1 MHRPFPALLLCVALG
16 ACRHASAIEAPAP
29 APEPVAESGP
39 SSSSAPADTSTNA
52 LVREFRGSYTRG
64 FEASWFAPCDT
75 PRDDALWWVTLTEE
89 ARLQRDSL
97 LKALSVPATGAL
109 AVRWRG
115 TTSPRMQAGHMG
127 QGTRYLLVTQVL
139 EVRPLLSKEGCPFR
153 SASVLAPS
161 VSHSAPIIVASW
173 RQHIGMQSND
183 GVRTE

>member
-1 MHRPFPALLLCVALG
+1 VAG
-16 ACRHASAIEAPAP
+16 
-29 APEPVAESGP
+29 SGP
-39 SSSSAPADTSTNA
+39 STSPAADTSTT

-97 LKALSVPATGAL
+97 LKTLSVPATGAV

-153 SASVLAPS
+153 SASLPTS
-161 VSHSAPIIVASW
+161 GRASMTLV
-173 RQHIGMQSND
+173 IASS
-183 GVRTE
+183 

>member
-1 MHRPFPALLLCVALG
+1 MHRPFPTLLLCVAAG
-16 ACRHASAIEAPAP
+16 ACRHAPAAEAP
-29 APEPVAESGP
+29 APEPVAGSGP
-39 SSSSAPADTSTNA
+39 SSSLPSPAPADTSTNA

-97 LKALSVPATGAL
+97 LRALSVPATGAL

-127 QGTRYLLVTQVL
+127 QGSRYLLVTQVL

-153 SASVLAPS
+153 SA
-161 VSHSAPIIVASW
+161 
-173 RQHIGMQSND
+173 
-183 GVRTE
+183 

>member
-1 MHRPFPALLLCVALG
+1 MHRPFPILLLCVAVG
-16 ACRHASAIEAPAP
+16 ACRHAPAAEAP
-29 APEPVAESGP
+29 APEPVIGSGP
-39 SSSSAPADTSTNA
+39 SPSASPSPASSGAGDTSTST

-115 TTSPRMQAGHMG
+115 TTSPRMRAGHMG
-127 QGTRYLLVTQVL
+127 QGTRYILVTQVL
-139 EVRPLLSKEGCPFR
+139 EVRPLASNEGCPFR
-153 SASVLAPS
+153 SASLER
-161 VSHSAPIIVASW
+161 IT
-173 RQHIGMQSND
+173 QTG
-183 GVRTE
+183 